1 MNPLRV
7 LALLGLA
14 AAGGC
19 LPDHP
24 PAPEETAIERFDDGE
39 KLFAEGKF
47 TDAAIEFEYALKHRP
62 RWKAAY
68 LRLSLCREKTG
79 RDDDAIAVYER
90 LLQVDSTDEDAL
102 RALGRIYGRRDDAP
116 HALEYY
122 RKLKALFPDDRS
134 LDAEIAR
141 LEALRKP

>member
-1 MNPLRV
+1 MKTARLW
-7 LALLGLA
+7 ALLGLL

-24 PAPEETAIERFDDGE
+24 PAPEELAIERFDEGE
-39 KLFAEGKF
+39 KLLAAGRV

-62 RWKAAY
+62 RWKAPYA
-68 LRLSLCREKTG
+68 RLAFCHEKLGREN
-79 RDDDAIAVYER
+79 DAVVIYER
-90 LLQVDSTDEDAL
+90 LLKVDDADEDAL
-102 RALGRIYGRRDDAP
+102 RGLAGIYGRRDDAP

-122 RKLKALFPDDRS
+122 RKLKASHPDDRS
-134 LDAEIAR
+134 VDAEIAR